1 MTALLEPVER
11 VRERHGSSEVPALR
25 EVATGLSE
33 QLSSYGVLDTLGD
46 QTHAEGVRESHA
58 GLHDGFG

>member
-1 MTALLEPVER
+1 M
-11 VRERHGSSEVPALR
+11 RHGSSEVPALR
-25 EVATGLSE
+25 EVATGCSE

>member
-1 MTALLEPVER
+1 MVVHGAEVR
-11 VRERHGSSEVPALR
+11 VNRSNACALR
-25 EVATGLSE
+25 C
-33 QLSSYGVLDTLGD
+33 VLDTLGD